1 MRKII
6 ILLSMFAIM
15 IPSENY
21 KEPKYQLIKK
31 DRNIEIREYGEYIVA
46 KTTVNKNFDV
56 SENNM
61 FRTLASY
68 IFGNN
73 HQNKKIPMTAPVT
86 TVTKSNS
93 FDMIFYMLDAKNVE
107 ELPDTDINNIIF
119 DSFKLGKCAVIKFSW
134 FTNEK
139 KIAKYKRKLE
149 RYLIDEN
156 LEPYSNYMVNRY
168 DPPWRIPFLRRN
180 EVLVR
185 IR

>member
-1 MRKII
+1 MKNII
-6 ILLSMFAIM
+6 ILLTMFAIM

-21 KEPKYQLIKK
+21 KEPKYKLIKK
-31 DRNIEIREYGEYIVA
+31 DGNIEIREYGEYIVA

-93 FDMIFYMLDAKNVE
+93 FDMIFYMLDANTPADM
-107 ELPDTDINNIIF
+107 PDPNGQDIIF
-119 DSFKLGKCAVIKFSW
+119 EDFYLGKCAVISFSW
-134 FTNEK
+134 FTTDS
-139 KIAKYKRKLE
+139 KIKSYTQKLQNYLFDNNLQAK
-149 RYLIDEN
+149 
-156 LEPYSNYMVNRY
+156 SSFMVNRY
-168 DPPWRIPFLRRN
+168 DPPWRLPFLRRN
-180 EVLVR
+180 EIL
-185 IR
+185 IQIN